1 MAYLI
6 AKEQK
11 SHGCLE
17 VKKPAYY
24 QVCLIALSYKNLFNL
39 SDFLVL

>member
-6 AKEQK
+6 AKERK

-17 VKKPAYY
+17 VKKPAYH
-24 QVCLIALSYKNLFNL
+24 QVGLESLYCIIIQGSF
-39 SDFLVL
+39 

>member
-6 AKEQK
+6 AKERK

-17 VKKPAYY
+17 VKKARLLPSVPNCIII
-24 QVCLIALSYKNLFNL
+24 QESF
-39 SDFLVL
+39 